1 MKLRVVVADD
11 NPEFLDVVVSMLR
24 IEFEVVATAA
34 DGKAA
39 LKCICRHRPDV
50 AVLDLTMPALNGLD
64 VTKEVAKHSAGP
76 AVVICSVETDLEIV
90 EAARAAGALGYVF
103 KIRVTED
110 LTVAVRSVAGGQSFV
125 SPG

>member
-1 MKLRVVVADD
+1 
-11 NPEFLDVVVSMLR
+11 
-24 IEFEVVATAA
+24 
-34 DGKAA
+34 
-39 LKCICRHRPDV
+39 
-50 AVLDLTMPALNGLD
+50 MPALNGLD

-110 LTVAVRSVAGGQSFV
+110 LKVAVKSVAGGQSFV